1 MYLGGGGQAVAY
13 HAISDRSIYNNGCL
27 QEQFAALTSVQSD
40 SSTRVAQIFLQAPF
54 CFLIWRAPVIQ
65 SSTRSCPTWTLH
77 RSAGAK
83 RGRSNGLWGRISRK
97 ARSGMSR
104 ETVVHSWYVSYEVR
118 GDGKGAAGRTYS
130 RISRSFVSEPD
141 AKKYAASKV
150 AEGRAVTAGT
160 INPHFPKTVVPPS
173 QICRWIGESL

>member
-1 MYLGGGGQAVAY
+1 MDLWSG
-13 HAISDRSIYNNGCL
+13 ISM
-27 QEQFAALTSVQSD
+27 
-40 SSTRVAQIFLQAPF
+40 
-54 CFLIWRAPVIQ
+54 
-65 SSTRSCPTWTLH
+65 
-77 RSAGAK
+77 
-83 RGRSNGLWGRISRK
+83 K

-104 ETVVHSWYVSYEVR
+104 ETVVHCWYVSYEVR
-118 GDGKGAAGRTYS
+118 GDGKGAAERTYS